1 MILES
6 EHLYIWDN
14 PGCPPQ
20 KMLKISVSEGL
31 KYIYESRGFVWKKSL
46 GLGQT
51 SLFSCAEPNANE
63 LKQRLFFIYIRFGA

>member
-1 MILES
+1 MAACNIPAGNTE
-6 EHLYIWDN
+6 ERRN
-14 PGCPPQ
+14 C
-20 KMLKISVSEGL
+20 V
-31 KYIYESRGFVWKKSL
+31 L